1 MAFGIDKGSEI
12 PSYLKLRFRWQVS
25 SNMAQCVMRVNCK
38 FVLKK
43 NLIPKI
49 RFELKCFCTARE
61 TNPLVIKDQ
70 SRITFKQFYANVWV

>member
-1 MAFGIDKGSEI
+1 
-12 PSYLKLRFRWQVS
+12 
-25 SNMAQCVMRVNCK
+25 MAQCVMRVNYK

-61 TNPLVIKDQ
+61 TNPLIIKDQ
-70 SRITFKQFYANVWV
+70 SRITFK